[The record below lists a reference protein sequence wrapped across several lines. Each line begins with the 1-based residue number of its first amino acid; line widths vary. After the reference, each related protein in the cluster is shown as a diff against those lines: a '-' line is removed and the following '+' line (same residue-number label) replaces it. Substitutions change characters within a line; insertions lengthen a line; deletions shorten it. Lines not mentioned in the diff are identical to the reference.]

1 MDSLKDQKIT
11 QVPTRLKWW
20 RWKVS
25 CVWLQICSWIGSI
38 HTTAVQC
45 KKKKKKS
52 LPWGVETRTRGVL
65 LKPPNQLSYRPF
77 RHFSTWPH
85 PIYFW
90 SPHLRSGRRQ
100 PWIQLIPTSFEP
112 PPPLSF
118 HASTPSFKLSKL
130 VKACWAVALIH
141 PSSST
146 APTIHRPSLQI
157 TDPRPTLAAVNGQR
171 RLPNPRQRTYLP
183 TASPPTPSSWIFPE
197 D

>member
-1 MDSLKDQKIT
+1 MQKKIRYHGESKPGPEECYSSHLT
-11 QVPTRLKWW
+11 SSARGPFATFPHDHIPFTSDLLT
-20 RWKVS
+20 S
-25 CVWLQICSWIGSI
+25 DPAGGS
-38 HTTAVQC
+38 HG
-45 KKKKKKS
+45 S
-52 LPWGVETRTRGVL
+52 
-65 LKPPNQLSYRPF
+65 S
-77 RHFSTWPH
+77 S
-85 PIYFW
+85 
-90 SPHLRSGRRQ
+90 S
-100 PWIQLIPTSFEP
+100 

-118 HASTPSFKLSKL
+118 HASKPSFKLSKL

-157 TDPRPTLAAVNGQR
+157 TDPRPTLAGVNGQR